1 MKKLLPSYIL
11 SIIICFT
18 IFLYEPITMYANN
31 INDFWFDFWIM
42 LKPILVL
49 FLSSTIIALVL
60 YTLIYKLNNKFIKK
74 SNIYNI
80 ILVLSYIV
88 FFASYIQGNF
98 LVGNLPSLDGTK
110 IVWEGYRVDNIITLV
125 IWLVIITIYI
135 ITIKKYKFEK
145 VINTSKYI
153 SLAVLAMLS
162 VSLITIIATTD
173 VFMKKTIL
181 VSTTENINTA
191 SSDKNFF
198 IFLVDAVDS
207 RMFDNIRKKSEYK
220 DTFNDF
226 TYYPDTMSLYAFTR
240 DSIPLI
246 LSGVWNDNKKNFIDY
261 YDDAMNSSPL
271 IDSLIEKQY
280 DINIYDYELR
290 WSTNKVKNVSNV
302 KNKNDTLEVFRY
314 AVHQLKYVGFKYLPY
329 NLKKLAKIENLN
341 FELCRKERMDDAFKW
356 DNKIE
361 YDIIKNNDI
370 FKIND
375 KMFKFIHV
383 EGGHVPFD
391 LDENLNKIEN
401 GTYEQKL
408 KATLK
413 LIDAYMKRLKENYVY
428 DNSVIIVMADHG
440 YNFENTDGR
449 QNPILYIKGI
459 NEKHDMYES
468 NKAISYLD
476 LIDAYK
482 DLLDNKKSEDLFENI
497 SSTRKRK
504 YIWYEYTK
512 ENHMVEYEQ
521 SGKAWETEKL
531 VPTGIE
537 YNR

>member
-88 FFASYIQGNF
+88 FFSSYIQGNF

-290 WSTNKVKNVSNV
+290 WSTNKVKNVANV
-302 KNKNDTLEVFRY
+302 KKGNQKLQIIRY
-314 AVHQLKYVGFKYLPY
+314 AAHQLKYVGFKYLPY
-329 NLKKLAKIENLN
+329 NLKK
-341 FELCRKERMDDAFKW
+341 
-356 DNKIE
+356 
-361 YDIIKNNDI
+361 
-370 FKIND
+370 
-375 KMFKFIHV
+375 
-383 EGGHVPFD
+383 
-391 LDENLNKIEN
+391 
-401 GTYEQKL
+401 
-408 KATLK
+408 
-413 LIDAYMKRLKENYVY
+413 
-428 DNSVIIVMADHG
+428 
-440 YNFENTDGR
+440 
-449 QNPILYIKGI
+449 
-459 NEKHDMYES
+459 
-468 NKAISYLD
+468 
-476 LIDAYK
+476 
-482 DLLDNKKSEDLFENI
+482 SE
-497 SSTRKRK
+497 T
-504 YIWYEYTK
+504 
-512 ENHMVEYEQ
+512 
-521 SGKAWETEKL
+521 
-531 VPTGIE
+531 
-537 YNR
+537 

>member
-49 FLSSTIIALVL
+49 FLGTTIIASVL
-60 YTLIYKLNNKFIKK
+60 YTLIYKINDKFIKK

-80 ILVLSYIV
+80 ILVLSYVV

-98 LVGNLPSLDGTK
+98 LVGNLPALDGTK

-162 VSLITIIATTD
+162 VSLITTIATTD

-207 RMFDNIRKKSEYK
+207 RMFDNIRKESEYK

-246 LSGVWNDNKKNFIDY
+246 LSGVWNDNKKNFIEY

-271 IDSLIEKQY
+271 IDSLIEKKY

-290 WSTNKVKNVSNV
+290 WSTNKVKNVANV
-302 KNKNDTLEVFRY
+302 KNKSDKLEILRF
-314 AVHQLKYVGFKYLPY
+314 AAHQLKYVGFKYLPY
-329 NLKKLAKIENLN
+329 NLKKIAKIENLN
-341 FELCRKERMDDAFKW
+341 FELCRKTRENEAFNW
-356 DNKIE
+356 YNRTA
-361 YDIIKNNDI
+361 YDIIKKSSIN
-370 FKIND
+370 IND
-375 KMFKFIHV
+375 KKIFKFIHL
-383 EGGHVPFD
+383 EGGHVPFN
-391 LDENLNKIEN
+391 LDENLNEIED

-408 KATLK
+408 QATLK
-413 LIDAYMKRLKENYVY
+413 LINTYLNRLKEYGVY
-428 DNSVIIVMADHG
+428 DNSVIMVMADHG
-440 YNFENTDGR
+440 YNFEDVNGR

-476 LIDAYK
+476 LIDAYNA
-482 DLLDNKKSEDLFENI
+482 LLDDKKSSELFGNI
-497 SSTRKRK
+497 SNERKRK
-504 YIWYEYTK
+504 YILYEYTK

-531 VPTGIE
+531 TPTGIE

>member
-1 MKKLLPSYIL
+1 
-11 SIIICFT
+11 
-18 IFLYEPITMYANN
+18 
-31 INDFWFDFWIM
+31 
-42 LKPILVL
+42 
-49 FLSSTIIALVL
+49 
-60 YTLIYKLNNKFIKK
+60 
-74 SNIYNI
+74 
-80 ILVLSYIV
+80 
-88 FFASYIQGNF
+88 
-98 LVGNLPSLDGTK
+98 
-110 IVWEGYRVDNIITLV
+110 
-125 IWLVIITIYI
+125 
-135 ITIKKYKFEK
+135 
-145 VINTSKYI
+145 
-153 SLAVLAMLS
+153 
-162 VSLITIIATTD
+162 
-173 VFMKKTIL
+173 
-181 VSTTENINTA
+181 
-191 SSDKNFF
+191 
-198 IFLVDAVDS
+198 
-207 RMFDNIRKKSEYK
+207 MFDNIRKDSEYK
-220 DTFNDF
+220 DTFSDF

-246 LSGVWNDNKKNFIDY
+246 LSGEWNDNKKSFLEY

-271 IDSLIEKQY
+271 IDILIDKKY
-280 DINIYDYELR
+280 NINIYDYELR

-356 DNKIE
+356 DDKIE

-413 LIDAYMKRLKENYVY
+413 LIDAYLKRLKENNVY

-482 DLLDNKKSEDLFENI
+482 DLLDDKKSEDLFENI

-512 ENHMVEYEQ
+512 ENHMIEYEQ